1 MPNYITGSDGNCT
14 LGSDNKAQFNTWSAT
29 VTRTVHDVTGFG
41 DAGRRRILGLLDVT
55 GSAGGVPISNA
66 TSTAPDAGG
75 GSSANTGLQAL
86 GSTGGTITL
95 TFDGSNTSTWAFAA
109 VIDSIAASSTMGGD
123 STITFNFQMS
133 GGAALTETWDESA

>member
-41 DAGRRRILGLLDVT
+41 DAGRRRILGLLDIT

-66 TSTAPDAGG
+66 ASSQPDAGG
-75 GSSANTGLQAL
+75 GLQAL

-95 TFDGSNTSTWAFAA
+95 TFDSTNTATWSFTAI
-109 VIDSIAASSTMGGD
+109 IDSIAATSTMGGD
-123 STITFNFQMS
+123 ATLPFNFQMS
-133 GGAALTETWDESA
+133 GGAGLTEAWDENPS